1 MKSSDSPLLS
11 VSNLKIGFRQGEAI
25 KTAVEGISF
34 SLNPGESLGIVGESG
49 SGKSITSL
57 AIMGLLP
64 PNAVI
69 QEGEVQLELD
79 KGKPLDLL
87 NASDDK
93 IRSLRGKTISMIFQ
107 EPMSALNP
115 LEKCGAQVAEAIKV
129 HKKLSKSE
137 LKEQVLKL
145 FERVELPDPERAYDA
160 YPHEISGGQK
170 QRVMIAMA
178 VSCEP
183 KLIIADEPTT
193 ALDVTVQGKILTI
206 LQKLCSDF
214 NTALIFITHDLGV
227 VSKVSDKLLVM
238 RKGQVIERG
247 STHDVL
253 HRPKE
258 EYTRALI
265 ECRPRLDFSPYR
277 LPIVGQDKIETAPNV
292 KPDLEKE
299 LLKVE
304 NLNLSFAMKKDWL
317 GKPTAYFKALQDIN
331 FHVLQGETLGLV
343 GESGCGKTTLGRS
356 LIKLVP
362 IDSGSIKYQGTEL
375 AGMSEKE
382 FKFFRKKIQ
391 IVFQDPYGSLNP
403 RFTVGESISEPMIY
417 HKITSGRKEARS
429 RAMDILDKVGLEKA
443 AFSKYPHEF
452 SGGQRQRVCIAR
464 ALSVNPEF
472 LICDESVSALDVS
485 VQAKVLNLLNDLKE
499 ELNLTYIFISH
510 DLSVVKYMSDRVM
523 VMRKGKVVEI
533 QNANELYKNPES
545 DYTKELIQAIPEI

>member
-1 MKSSDSPLLS
+1 
-11 VSNLKIGFRQGEAI
+11 
-25 KTAVEGISF
+25 
-34 SLNPGESLGIVGESG
+34 
-49 SGKSITSL
+49 
-57 AIMGLLP
+57 
-64 PNAVI
+64 
-69 QEGEVQLELD
+69 
-79 KGKPLDLL
+79 
-87 NASDDK
+87 
-93 IRSLRGKTISMIFQ
+93 
-107 EPMSALNP
+107 
-115 LEKCGAQVAEAIKV
+115 
-129 HKKLSKSE
+129 
-137 LKEQVLKL
+137 
-145 FERVELPDPERAYDA
+145 
-160 YPHEISGGQK
+160 
-170 QRVMIAMA
+170 MIAMA

-193 ALDVTVQGKILTI
+193 ALDVTVQGKILAI
-206 LQKLCSDF
+206 LQKLCSKL

-238 RKGQVIERG
+238 RKGKVVESG
-247 STHDVL
+247 STNDVL
-253 HRPKE
+253 HHPKE

-265 ECRPRLDFSPYR
+265 DCRPRLDFSPYR
-277 LPIVGQDKIETAPNV
+277 LPIVGQEKIETSPRA
-292 KPDLEKE
+292 KPEREKE
-299 LLKVE
+299 ILKVE
-304 NLNLSFAMKKDWL
+304 NLNLSFAMKKNWL

-362 IDSGSIKYQGTEL
+362 IDSGSIQYQGTEL
-375 AGMSEKE
+375 SGMTEKE
-382 FKFFRKKIQ
+382 FKSFRKKIQ

-429 RAMDILDKVGLEKA
+429 RAMDLLDKVGLEKA

-464 ALSVNPEF
+464 ALSVYPEF

-523 VMRKGKVVEI
+523 VMRKGRVVEI
-533 QNANELYKNPES
+533 QDADDLYKKPES
-545 DYTKELIQAIPEI
+545 DYTRDLIKAIPEI